1 MIDAHCHLE
10 SKEYSKDLDQ
20 VIEACKKEGLKA
32 LVSVCADPKDF
43 DRSLKI
49 VDKYKNYVFLCA
61 SIHPEFIK
69 EITAK
74 QVDEYFDRLKENKD
88 KLVAVGETGLDF
100 WWIKEDSWQE
110 KQKELFIQHIELA
123 KELKLPLVIHT
134 RDAWENS
141 LKILEQEDV
150 KKAML
155 HMWGSKD
162 KDHLR
167 RIVENN
173 YFVSVGPVIARSKE
187 RKKMVRDL
195 PLENLMLETDS
206 PWFGENDERGLPT
219 NVKIPC
225 QKIAQIKKVEI
236 NYVNDITDKNAIKFF
251 FISSK
256 KFFYSN
262 SQGLSKLNSNRK

>member
-10 SKEYSKDLDQ
+10 QDAYKNDLDQ
-20 VIEACKKEGLKA
+20 VIELYKKEGLKA

-43 DRSLKI
+43 DRSLEI
-49 VDKYKNYVFLCA
+49 VEKYKNYVFLCA

-69 EITAK
+69 EISSK
-74 QVDEYFDRLKENKD
+74 QMDEYFDRLKENKD

-100 WWIKEDSWQE
+100 WWVKEDGWRE

-134 RDAWENS
+134 RDAWEDS
-141 LKILEQEDV
+141 LNILEQEDV

-162 KDHLR
+162 KEHLK

-187 RKKMVRDL
+187 RKKIVRDL
-195 PLENLMLETDS
+195 PLENIMLETDS
-206 PWFGENDERGLPT
+206 PWFGQNNERGLPT

-225 QKIAQIKKVEI
+225 QKIAEVKKVDE
-236 NYVNDITDKNAIKFF
+236 NYVNGMTDENAIEFF
-251 FISSK
+251 SLSS
-256 KFFYSN
+256 
-262 SQGLSKLNSNRK
+262 

>member
-10 SKEYSKDLDQ
+10 QDAYKNDLDQ
-20 VIEACKKEGLKA
+20 VIELCKKEGLKA
-32 LVSVCADPKDF
+32 LVSVCAHPKDF
-43 DRSLKI
+43 DRSLQI
-49 VDKYKNYVFLCA
+49 VEKYKNYVFLCA

-74 QVDEYFDRLKENKD
+74 QVDEYFERLRENKK
-88 KLVAVGETGLDF
+88 KLVAIGETGLDF
-100 WWIKEDSWQE
+100 WWVKEDDWRK
-110 KQKELFIQHIELA
+110 KQKELFIQHIELS
-123 KELKLPLVIHT
+123 KELKLPLVVHT
-134 RDAWENS
+134 RNAWEDS
-141 LKILEQEDV
+141 LKILEQEDIEEV
-150 KKAML
+150 ML

-162 KDHLR
+162 KGHLK

-206 PWFGENDERGLPT
+206 PWFGQNGEIGLPT

-225 QKIAQIKKVEI
+225 EKIAEVKKVDAS
-236 NYVNDITDKNAIKFF
+236 YVSDTTDKNIIKLFSLP
-251 FISSK
+251 IS
-256 KFFYSN
+256 
-262 SQGLSKLNSNRK
+262 

>member
-10 SKEYSKDLDQ
+10 SKEYANDLEQ
-20 VIEACKKEGLKA
+20 VIELCKKEGLKA
-32 LVSVCADPKDF
+32 LVSVCAHPKDF
-43 DRSLKI
+43 DRSLEI
-49 VDKYKNYVFLCA
+49 VEKYKNYVFLCA

-74 QVDEYFDRLKENKD
+74 QVDEYFDRLRENKK

-100 WWIKEDSWQE
+100 WWVKEDSWRE
-110 KQKELFIQHIELA
+110 KQKELFVQHIELA

-134 RDAWENS
+134 RDVCEDV
-141 LKILEQEDV
+141 LKVLEQEDV
-150 KKAML
+150 KKSML

-162 KDHLR
+162 KDHLK

-206 PWFGENDERGLPT
+206 PWFGENGERGLPT

-225 QKIAQIKKVEI
+225 QKIAEVKNLDI
-236 NYVNDITDKNAIKFF
+236 NLVSNATDKNAIEFF
-251 FISSK
+251 SLTEV
-256 KFFYSN
+256 
-262 SQGLSKLNSNRK
+262 G

>member
-10 SKEYSKDLDQ
+10 QRQYLRDLDQ
-20 VIEACKKEGLKA
+20 VIELCKKEGLKA
-32 LVSVCADPKDF
+32 IVSVCADTKDF
-43 DRSLKI
+43 NRSLEI

-69 EITAK
+69 EVTPK

-88 KLVAVGETGLDF
+88 KLVAVGECGLDF
-100 WWIKEDSWQE
+100 FWVREEGWRK
-110 KQKELFIQHIELA
+110 KQKELFVQHIELA

-134 RDAWENS
+134 RDAWEDS
-141 LKILEQEDV
+141 LKILEEENV
-150 KKAML
+150 KKALL

-162 KDHLR
+162 REHLK

-173 YFVSVGPVIARSKE
+173 YFVSVGPIIAKSKE

-195 PLENLMLETDS
+195 PLENIMLETDS
-206 PWFGENDERGLPT
+206 PWFGQNNEMGLPT

-225 QKIAQIKKVEI
+225 QKIAEIKKVDVT
-236 NYVNDITDKNAIKFF
+236 YVSDVTDTNTIEFF
-251 FISSK
+251 SLPIS
-256 KFFYSN
+256 
-262 SQGLSKLNSNRK
+262 